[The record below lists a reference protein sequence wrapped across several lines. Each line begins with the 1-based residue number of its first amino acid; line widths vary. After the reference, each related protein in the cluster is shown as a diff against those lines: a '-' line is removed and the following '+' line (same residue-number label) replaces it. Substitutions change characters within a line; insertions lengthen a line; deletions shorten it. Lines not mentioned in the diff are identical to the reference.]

1 MNRYI
6 QEIVLFII
14 TFIFVFIIYQLFVV
28 RKAKRKKKKK
38 EPMEVTYL
46 TSRYKLDI
54 KKVNYNRL
62 LLVISLVSSFDI
74 ALVVSIIMAI
84 NSFILEI
91 VVGFVST
98 LVIILLSYHIV
109 YLVYKRKGDLDES
122 KRNRS

>member
-74 ALVVSIIMAI
+74 A
-84 NSFILEI
+84 
-91 VVGFVST
+91 
-98 LVIILLSYHIV
+98 
-109 YLVYKRKGDLDES
+109 K
-122 KRNRS
+122 